1 MKINNLAKDEVLR
14 SLVTTENGLTEEEAK
29 KRFLEFGPNEIQEV
43 KKKPLIFRF
52 ISQFTH
58 FLAILLWIAAVLSFL
73 SEYLHP
79 GEGMLTLGFAI
90 IAVIVI
96 NAIFPF
102 IQEYRAE
109 KALEALKKL
118 LPFYVKVMREGKG
131 KEIHSREVV
140 PGDIIMLEEGDKIPG
155 DARFIETSELK
166 VNNAPLTGESEPVS
180 LQYEPFAGEHFQGE
194 K

>member
-43 KKKPLIFRF
+43 KKKPLILRF

-79 GEGMLTLGFAI
+79 GEGMLTLGFAHSCH
-90 IAVIVI
+90 
-96 NAIFPF
+96 
-102 IQEYRAE
+102 
-109 KALEALKKL
+109 
-118 LPFYVKVMREGKG
+118 
-131 KEIHSREVV
+131 IH
-140 PGDIIMLEEGDKIPG
+140 
-155 DARFIETSELK
+155 
-166 VNNAPLTGESEPVS
+166 
-180 LQYEPFAGEHFQGE
+180 
-194 K
+194 